1 MIKHPLIRQAV
12 LDVLKQ
18 SINDEPVTWYDG
30 RPAFIE
36 ADDLPVVAV
45 YISDAA
51 PTGQTLDFDEW
62 SATLHIE
69 VFLKAVSPDS
79 ALDSWVEE
87 RIYPAIQ
94 DIPALAQLLES
105 MAAEG
110 YDYQR
115 DDEMAT
121 WGSADLRYSINY
133 FM

>member
-12 LDVLKQ
+12 LNALKQ
-18 SINDEPVTWYDG
+18 SLLDETITWYDG

-36 ADDLPVVAV
+36 AKDLPVIAV

-51 PTGQTLDFDEW
+51 ATGETLDLDEW
-62 SATLHIE
+62 SALLHIE
-69 VFLKAVSPDS
+69 VFLKASSPDS
-79 ALDSWVEE
+79 ILDSWVEGK
-87 RIYPAIQ
+87 IYPALQ
-94 DIPALAQLLES
+94 DIPALAELLQTMS
-105 MAAEG
+105 AQG

-121 WGSADLRYSINY
+121 WGSADLSYLITY

>member
-18 SINDEPVTWYDG
+18 SITDEPVTWYDG

-36 ADDLPVVAV
+36 ANDLPVVAV

-51 PTGQTLDFDEW
+51 PTGETLDFDEW

-79 ALDSWVEE
+79 MLDSWVEQK
-87 RIYPAIQ
+87 IYPAIQ
-94 DIPALAQLLES
+94 DIPALSTLLETMS
-105 MAAEG
+105 PQG

-115 DDEMAT
+115 DDEMVT

>member
-18 SINDEPVTWYDG
+18 SITDEPVTWYDG

-51 PTGQTLDFDEW
+51 PTGETLDFDEW

-79 ALDSWVEE
+79 MLDSWVEQK
-87 RIYPAIQ
+87 IYPAIQ
-94 DIPALAQLLES
+94 DIPALSTLLETMS
-105 MAAEG
+105 PQG